1 MEPAGTVRGRWW
13 RGRGRHVVSSL
24 LVLAIISFV
33 IFSRAQLVESS
44 FEEPLSP
51 TWRGPEGG
59 GSAGGQGSGSIVRL
73 GESDFVRSGQRS
85 IRLVVWDDGTPE
97 AMAWAG
103 VMQVLPCRP
112 CRKVRVGAWL
122 YFSDS
127 VLPASPTTVAQLKIE
142 YFEDAQATRLVPTH
156 LFLSPPFCAAT
167 YKPNTWHLIEAMDR
181 APAHAAS
188 LKFSI
193 VVTGQGLNGRQQAIW
208 LDDMFVEVQPARAT
222 DGLSRADAGTAASL

>member
-1 MEPAGTVRGRWW
+1 MDAAGTARHGWL
-13 RGRGRHVVSSL
+13 RGRGRHVVPSI
-24 LVLAIISFV
+24 LVLAAISFV

-59 GSAGGQGSGSIVRL
+59 GSAGGHGSGSIVRL
-73 GESDFVRSGQRS
+73 GDADFVRSGQRS
-85 IRLVVWDDGTPE
+85 IRLMVWDDGSPE
-97 AMAWAG
+97 AVAWAG

-127 VLPASPTTVAQLKIE
+127 VYPAGAGTVAQLKIE
-142 YFEDAQATRLVPTH
+142 YFEDADAQRLVPTH
-156 LFLSPPFCAAT
+156 LFLSPPFSAAT
-167 YKPNTWHLIEAMDR
+167 HKPNAWHLIEATDR

-193 VVTGQGLNGRQQAIW
+193 VVTGQGLRGREQAIW
-208 LDDMFVEVQPARAT
+208 LDDMFVEVQPTRMG